1 MNRRGIGTGA
11 LALSGVAAALLAS
24 PAAAQQAGSSRL
36 QAVQQ
41 AGVIRFGTT
50 GDFNPMSF
58 RDAASRELRGHQI
71 DAAKQLAA
79 DMSLRAEFVPT
90 DWRTLIN
97 GLQAGQYDAVFTGTS
112 MSVARAMAAAF
123 TNPWGR
129 NAFVPLV
136 ARTNVGRFK
145 DWSDLNQRGVTIG
158 TNLGTTMEQF
168 VQQALPNATL
178 RRVESPARDWQELLT
193 GRVDATMSSL
203 IEAAFLTKEYPQLVS
218 ILADKPRNPIPMAFM
233 VAGGDPAWLTFLN
246 AWITIRQASGFFEEI
261 NTRWGIVQL

>member
-1 MNRRGIGTGA
+1 VNRRSVPAVAAAIAGG
-11 LALSGVAAALLAS
+11 LALSSTARAQVAA
-24 PAAAQQAGSSRL
+24 GGRL

-71 DAAKQLAA
+71 DAARQLAA
-79 DMSLRAEFVPT
+79 DMNLRAEFVAT

-97 GLQAGQYDAVFTGTS
+97 GLQANQYDAVFTGTS

-136 ARTNVGRFK
+136 ARNNAGRFK
-145 DWSDLNQRGVTIG
+145 DWADLNQRGVTIG

-168 VQQALPNATL
+168 VQQTLPNATL
-178 RRVESPARDWQELLT
+178 RRVESPARDWQELLS

-233 VAGGDPAWLTFLN
+233 VAAGDPGWLTFLN
-246 AWITIRQASGFFEEI
+246 AWITIRQASGFFDEI
-261 NTRWGIVQL
+261 NTRWGIVQA

>member
-1 MNRRGIGTGA
+1 MKRRSVPA
-11 LALSGVAAALLAS
+11 VAAAIAGGLALAS
-24 PAAAQQAGSSRL
+24 TARAQGASGSRL

-71 DAAKQLAA
+71 DCARQLAT
-79 DMSLRAEFVPT
+79 DMTLRAEFVPT

-97 GLQAGQYDAVFTGTS
+97 GLQANQYDAVFTGTS
-112 MSVARAMAAAF
+112 MSVARAMAASF
-123 TNPWGR
+123 TTPWGR
-129 NAFVPLV
+129 NAFLPLTSR
-136 ARTNVGRFK
+136 ANAARFK

-168 VQQALPNATL
+168 VQQELPNATL

-233 VAGGDPAWLTFLN
+233 VAAGDPGWLTFLN
-246 AWITIRQASGFFEEI
+246 AWITIRQASGFFDEI
-261 NTRWGIVQL
+261 NTRWGIVQA